1 MTTPD
6 PRHLIGQQPVIPV
19 LTIRTVAEAVPLAQ
33 ALVRGGLP
41 VIEVTMR
48 TDVALEAIRAIV
60 QEVPEA
66 KVGAGTILTQA
77 DLEAALKAGS
87 RFIVSPGTPLSLADA
102 LATCGVPVLPGAGTV
117 SEAMTLRDKGFS
129 MLKFFPAEPSGGV
142 AWLKAVSGPLGAL
155 AFCPTGGIDLAKA
168 PSYLALPNVPCLGGS
183 WVAPDAAI
191 KAGDWARI
199 EELARQAVALRS

>member
-1 MTTPD
+1 M
-6 PRHLIGQQPVIPV
+6 IPV

-48 TDVALEAIRAIV
+48 TDVALEAIRTIV
-60 QEVPEA
+60 QEVPKA
-66 KVGAGTILTQA
+66 KVGAGTILSHA
-77 DLEAALKAGS
+77 DLDAALKAGS
-87 RFIVSPGTPLSLADA
+87 RFIVSPGTPLILADA

-142 AWLKAVSGPLGAL
+142 AWLKAVAGPLGSL

-199 EELARQAVALRS
+199 EELARQAAALRS